1 MRLEYGSPSARPK
14 KTFKGNFWLRPRQSV
29 CLGGAAGI
37 LLGVVA
43 SAVVSRTLQ
52 WPSLI
57 SPYAIALAGMFAFG
71 VGIVFGYY
79 PARIASRL
87 DPIEAIRYE

>member
-1 MRLEYGSPSARPK
+1 VSL
-14 KTFKGNFWLRPRQSV
+14 
-29 CLGGAAGI
+29 LGGAAGI

-43 SAVVSRTLQ
+43 SAAVSRILQ

-57 SPYAIALAGMFAFG
+57 SPAAIVLAAMFSFG